1 MKLNEL
7 RNREGATHRRKVLGR
22 GIGSGLGKTSGRGV
36 KGQKARTGVSVNG
49 FEGGQMPLYRRTP
62 KRGFTSLAR
71 LDYAEVSLARLQ
83 AAVDAGQLDPAGTV
97 DAAALVKAG
106 LIRRVLD
113 GVRVLGPGALKSKLA
128 FVVDGAS
135 APARAAIEAAGG
147 SITIVARPQPQPGP
161 KDRPKKDRAK
171 KPAAKS

>member
-1 MKLNEL
+1 MKLNQL
-7 RNREGATHRRKVLGR
+7 RDREGATHRPKVLGR

-62 KRGFTSLAR
+62 KRGFKSLGR
-71 LDYAEVSLARLQ
+71 RDFAEVSLGRLQ
-83 AAVDAGQLDPAGTV
+83 AAVDTGRLNPADKV

-106 LIRRVLD
+106 LIRRPLD
-113 GVRVLGPGALKSKLA
+113 GVRVLGPGELKAKLA
-128 FVVDGAS
+128 LEIDGAS

-147 SITIVARPQPQPGP
+147 SVTIVARPQPQPGP
-161 KDRPKKDRAK
+161 KDRPKKDRVK
-171 KPAAKS
+171 KSAA